1 MAKHQLL
8 LVDADPRS
16 LRVLEVSLRKA
27 GYSVTTA
34 ADGSDALAKIE
45 LSTPDLV
52 LTDTRLPKL
61 DGYGLVRR
69 LKDQPEWAGIP
80 VVFLT
85 SQKSIEDKI
94 RGLELGV
101 EDYLTKPIFVRELIA
116 RVNLLLARQTKEGIA
131 TRAPSSVQRTRFT
144 GSLADMGVVDLLQT
158 FEVSRKSG
166 VAQLDNPELDSTAKI
181 FFRDGKVVDASL
193 GKLTGEEAVYR
204 ALIWNEGVFQIE
216 FAKVEVQD
224 TIDASTQALLMEG
237 MRRVD
242 EWGRLLEALPP
253 LTTVFEVDSGEL
265 LRRLSEIPD
274 ELNGILRLFDGR
286 RSLMQ
291 VVDASPFE
299 DLSTLSTISKLYFE
313 GLLVTTAS
321 EAAEEVVP
329 SDMPGPS
336 LPPPARDSDDGVVP
350 ARESARPAAPAD
362 PTPAEGA
369 AASLPDAEA
378 DSAPPTAASAPDA
391 AEIPKA
397 PAPPKALGKT
407 MTGLGPPP
415 PLAASGTR
423 IRARSS
429 ADIAR
434 EAEAAQSSAGQAS
447 EGTSSDSSDE
457 AGASAGAAS
466 EATPTKKRH
475 LKPKAKSKRKR
486 GRGTGPASS
495 EAARGADAE
504 GDASPAVSAAAA
516 PSTTRD
522 GEVPA
527 VRVPPAPAEG
537 ASEHDAE
544 PSGISGQFFA
554 EGVDTVAPTHHDEEL
569 YEDDLV
575 EHPPVTPEQ
584 MAHRQRLR
592 NIVVAVVVFFLVLG
606 GVAVYRASS
615 DPKPGP
621 VVTNKPPPTVD
632 DGEEAPTPD
641 ATAPAKPEASAG
653 PEPEVADEEDAGVEE
668 EDADAGEETP
678 EDTPPEDTPR
688 VDPPPEPPPP
698 SAPPPD
704 ESGLPLTQRIMQA
717 LEKGQTGRAVAL
729 ATQLTQQ
736 SPGSAN
742 AWYLRGAA
750 EQAAGR
756 GGRASFRKCAELS
769 PAGSAQGAECEA
781 LAN

>member
-1 MAKHQLL
+1 VAKHQLL

-27 GYSVTTA
+27 GYSVTTSS
-34 ADGSDALAKIE
+34 DGVDALAKIE

-61 DGYGLVRR
+61 DGYALVRR
-69 LKDQPEWAGIP
+69 LKDEAEWVGIP

-116 RVNLLLARQTKEGIA
+116 RVNLLLARRTQEGIA

-166 VAQLDNPELDSTAKI
+166 VAQLENPELDSTAKI

-204 ALIWNEGVFQIE
+204 ALIWNEGTFQVE
-216 FAKVEVQD
+216 FAKVQVEEV
-224 TIDASTQALLMEG
+224 IRSSTQALLMEG

-253 LTTVFEVDSGEL
+253 LSTVFEVDSGEL

-299 DLSTLSTISKLYFE
+299 DLSTMSTISKLYFE
-313 GLLVTTAS
+313 GLLVTAAREHTAS
-321 EAAEEVVP
+321 EHTAEEVVP
-329 SDMPGPS
+329 SDVTGPS
-336 LPPPARDSDDGVVP
+336 MPPPARDSDDGVVP
-350 ARESARPAAPAD
+350 ARETGRPPPPTDDQPA
-362 PTPAEGA
+362 TRALGA
-369 AASLPDAEA
+369 V
-378 DSAPPTAASAPDA
+378 DSVPPTAASAGP
-391 AEIPKA
+391 AE
-397 PAPPKALGKT
+397 PAKQPAGVAKKALAKT
-407 MTGLGPPP
+407 ISGMGPPP

-429 ADIAR
+429 AEIAS
-434 EAEAAQSSAGQAS
+434 ESSAEALDSQAASSS
-447 EGTSSDSSDE
+447 PE
-457 AGASAGAAS
+457 AGASEGP
-466 EATPTKKRH
+466 ATRKRH
-475 LKPKAKSKRKR
+475 LKAKPKSKRRR
-486 GRGTGPASS
+486 GAHAAATASSRARESGSPEEAGSTDDEDSS
-495 EAARGADAE
+495 EARVAATPSTVRGGEAPKHE
-504 GDASPAVSAAAA
+504 GD
-516 PSTTRD
+516 
-522 GEVPA
+522 G
-527 VRVPPAPAEG
+527 
-537 ASEHDAE
+537 
-544 PSGISGQFFA
+544 SGISGRFFA
-554 EGVDTVAPTHHDEEL
+554 EGVETAAPTHHDDEHFEENL
-569 YEDDLV
+569 A
-575 EHPPVTPEQ
+575 EHPVTPEQ
-584 MAHRQRLR
+584 LARRQRLR

-606 GVAVYRASS
+606 GVAIYQSMR
-615 DPKPGP
+615 DPKTTP
-621 VVTNKPPPTVD
+621 VAKTKDPKADDGKRAALNRDAASADPTTVRPAVPPPPPD
-632 DGEEAPTPD
+632 EGLGGADEGLGGGGGKPEEEAD
-641 ATAPAKPEASAG
+641 AG
-653 PEPEVADEEDAGVEE
+653 PE
-668 EDADAGEETP
+668 ETP
-678 EDTPPEDTPR
+678 PKEKPPKESGPTSPS
-688 VDPPPEPPPP
+688 EP
-698 SAPPPD
+698 SAPPD
-704 ESGLPLTQRIMQA
+704 DSGLPMTQRIMQA
-717 LEKGQTGRAVAL
+717 LEKGQTGRAVGL

-781 LAN
+781 LSN